1 MSEQNGDGRDTQW
14 TDRQAGSQADEN
26 PGKIQFS
33 RVHPSNILARIYILR
48 FLEPSKIILPTGK
61 ASPQYRTYGKGH
73 SLSKS

>member
-1 MSEQNGDGRDTQW
+1 MAGGGWDTRW
-14 TDRQAGSQADEN
+14 TNRQADEN

-33 RVHPSNILARIYILR
+33 RVHPSNILARIYLLR

-61 ASPQYRTYGKGH
+61 ASPQYRTYGKGY